1 MMKLLFD
8 KACNSFPP
16 CTIFQLQL
24 CNNCRDLFWRNSIR
38 NSCNWTYFKC
48 KTITYVDTKTI
59 SIILFWLLKA
69 FSYCL
74 FLVFGHVQY
83 HVFNVFNWY
92 FLHGLPREDSW
103 NNNQVGEGKSWMV
116 RYCILNIKQS
126 KWISWN
132 IRYILKMK

>member
-1 MMKLLFD
+1 M
-8 KACNSFPP
+8 
-16 CTIFQLQL
+16 Q
-24 CNNCRDLFWRNSIR
+24 NN
-38 NSCNWTYFKC
+38 
-48 KTITYVDTKTI
+48 YVDTKTI

-116 RYCILNIKQS
+116 WYCILNIKLSKCILFHGKSSTFS
-126 KWISWN
+126 KWNNFSLTYTVEFKMNRTATASFIY
-132 IRYILKMK
+132 RLKQSNWEFWLRNVEI